1 MNNLLKNICLEQ
13 DYKILQDS
21 AIARAMLWRDGFH
34 LTNEGTSMLSNNSL
48 QYLNNAPLGKDNRI
62 FTDWKTNQGRGKSSY
77 KGIEAFSPKD
87 PEAAMLSNNTNS
99 KLEVSC
105 LANIKKV

>member
-1 MNNLLKNICLEQ
+1 MEQ

-48 QYLNNAPLGKDNRI
+48 QYLNSAPLGKDNRI
-62 FTDWKTNQGRGKSSY
+62 FTD
-77 KGIEAFSPKD
+77 
-87 PEAAMLSNNTNS
+87 
-99 KLEVSC
+99 
-105 LANIKKV
+105 